1 MFTGY
6 RLNYRLCAAYC
17 LFNSCIY
24 QSLE

>member
-1 MFTGY
+1 MFMGY